1 MAVEKVKERA
11 EESIERASREQQKPT
26 GKNTRERT
34 KTTEKCKYVKG
45 AQHSELCQTNACQH
59 CCMTQSLAV

>member
-11 EESIERASREQQKPT
+11 EESIKRASREQQKPT

-45 AQHSELCQTNACQH
+45 RSTVSCVKPTLVNTAA
-59 CCMTQSLAV
+59 